1 MLCESVCVVGLG
13 GIGHAMAGRL
23 EEAGWPVIGVEPDE
37 NRRREWENA
46 ASGRVAHPDVGD
58 VDWGGVSHLLVAVR
72 TEQQVRDVL
81 SVFAVNAPASVRVL
95 LVSTVRPS
103 FWRSSVPELL
113 SLDRIVECPVSGG
126 EGPARQGTVAMYA
139 AGGRAEDEAVLAAL
153 SGSLVEFSRH
163 GDPALIKLVNNTLA
177 AINAAH
183 TARYAQLVGACGIA
197 PENFLRALNLGSGRS
212 QASAMLHL
220 LSRNQLD
227 LLEKDVR
234 LLREDFADVPEPA
247 EPTGLA
253 DLVASAL
260 GDMADPDAVV

>member
-1 MLCESVCVVGLG
+1 MTG
-13 GIGHAMAGRL
+13 
-23 EEAGWPVIGVEPDE
+23 
-37 NRRREWENA
+37 
-46 ASGRVAHPDVGD
+46 
-58 VDWGGVSHLLVAVR
+58 
-72 TEQQVRDVL
+72 
-81 SVFAVNAPASVRVL
+81 
-95 LVSTVRPS
+95 
-103 FWRSSVPELL
+103 SS
-113 SLDRIVECPVSGG
+113 S
-126 EGPARQGTVAMYA
+126 A
-139 AGGRAEDEAVLAAL
+139 RAEDEAVLAAL
-153 SGSLVEFSRH
+153 SGSLVEFPRH

-183 TARYAQLVGACGIA
+183 TARYAQLVGAHGIA